1 MVDHSHQIA
10 RLRVAD
16 TPANDARRVVLSL
29 GEVAALIRVSPILL
43 TFEEAR
49 AIMRVG
55 KTKMNK
61 LIQAKEGDR
70 VESYKDG
77 SRRLVFAW
85 SVFERIDRLHRG
97 NIDLS

>member
-1 MVDHSHQIA
+1 VPVVDNPNPIA

-16 TPANDARRVVLSL
+16 TPADDTRRVVLSIA
-29 GEVAALIRVSPILL
+29 EVAALIRVSPILF

-97 NIDLS
+97 DI